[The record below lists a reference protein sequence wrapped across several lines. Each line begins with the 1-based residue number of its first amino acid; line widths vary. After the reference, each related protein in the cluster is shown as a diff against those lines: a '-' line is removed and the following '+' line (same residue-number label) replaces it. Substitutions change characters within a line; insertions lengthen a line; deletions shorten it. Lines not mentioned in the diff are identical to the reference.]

1 MKKLSNWEAAFCKQV
16 LATPRNS
23 MVKPEP
29 RVAVALRRICAEAV
43 RTCPGMRE
51 HRVKIVRY
59 TVKDLSR
66 QVDTDLPAV
75 VLGRYPKEEAAVV
88 NMDHIP
94 HLWLRPRFR
103 ILFARRCSVKQEL
116 PPAYLQKNPG
126 FLRQELRKMVQNL
139 VKPLLDQVV
148 NIADEMTVDAHW
160 QLAVF
165 EQPQAYFWKLPT
177 RLSFHCRGA
186 LAVVVQGMRTP
197 QAAK

>member
-29 RVAVALRRICAEAV
+29 RVAAALRRICAEAV

-75 VLGRYPKEEAAVV
+75 VLGLYPGEDAAVV
-88 NMDHIP
+88 NTDHILP
-94 HLWLRPRFR
+94 LWHGPRFR
-103 ILFARRCSVKQEL
+103 ILFARRCSWARKMS
-116 PPAYLQKNPG
+116 PTYLQRNPG
-126 FLRQELRKMVQNL
+126 CLRQPLRQMVQDL
-139 VKPLLDQVV
+139 VKPVLDQAVG
-148 NIADEMTVDAHW
+148 IASELTADARW

-165 EQPQAYFWKLPT
+165 EQPQAYFWKHPT
-177 RLSFHCRGA
+177 RLSFHCWSA